1 MKLYLIHVG
10 FYDPELMDGL
20 YEQHSNFFVVA
31 KDVKEAKSRAKRIQ
45 MFQNKNMHIDGMQEL
60 NLVDGYRV
68 NLVKETGT
76 KETVNYS
83 YDEVKKLK

>member
-10 FYDPELMDGL
+10 FYDPELIDGL
-20 YEQHSNFFVVA
+20 YEQHVNFFVVA
-31 KDVKEAKSRAKRIQ
+31 KNVKEAKSRAKRIQ
-45 MFQNKNMHIDGMQEL
+45 MFQNKNMHIDGIQEL

>member
-1 MKLYLIHVG
+1 M
-10 FYDPELMDGL
+10 
-20 YEQHSNFFVVA
+20 
-31 KDVKEAKSRAKRIQ
+31 KEAKSRAKMNQ
-45 MFQNKNMHIDGMQEL
+45 VFQNKNMHIDSIQEL

-68 NLVKETGT
+68 NLVKETGA

>member
-1 MKLYLIHVG
+1 MNQV
-10 FYDPELMDGL
+10 
-20 YEQHSNFFVVA
+20 
-31 KDVKEAKSRAKRIQ
+31 
-45 MFQNKNMHIDGMQEL
+45 FQNKNMHIDSIQEL